1 MNPHRLLFSLLC
13 LPWLLVTATAATA
26 ADSRSET
33 ESAAEKPN
41 IVVFLV
47 DDMGLMDTSV
57 PFLTDED
64 GNPEVHSLNELYR
77 TPGMERLAATGTRF
91 SQFYAMSVCS
101 PTRASIMNGQTSARH
116 TTTQFIKPESK
127 NTGNMGPADWKWRG
141 FDEGDVT
148 LPALLRAAGYRTI
161 HAGKA
166 HFGPNDS
173 FASDPTNLGFD
184 INIGGCAYG
193 QPGSYYGTDHFGW
206 AKKGREKRAVP
217 GLEKYHGEDI
227 FLTEALTLEI
237 NDAITEAVEEEKT
250 FFAYMSHY
258 AVHTPFQSDE
268 RFAANYSDVGKKSLA
283 AYATLIEGMD
293 KSLND
298 MLDHLEE
305 LGVAENTLVMF
316 LGDNG
321 SDAPA
326 GGTHDIASSAPLRA
340 KKGTHYE
347 GGMRVPFIASW
358 AKPDPENAFQKE
370 RPIPSGV
377 INSTDIG
384 VVYDVFTTVLDV
396 AGGDYGDHVV
406 DGIDLSPVFSEAKGS
421 TTDRKFLMHFP
432 HSHRSSYFTAFR
444 QGDWKLIYHYD
455 KPSGPSDVQV
465 ELFNLA
471 EDRDESENLA
481 SSNPEK
487 LQEMMETMNAAL
499 EDTNAQL
506 PVAKDG
512 SPLKPSL
519 K

>member
-1 MNPHRLLFSLLC
+1 MEGDSPPLFIMLPLRLLSSLIC
-13 LPWLLVTATAATA
+13 IPWLLITAAAT
-26 ADSRSET
+26 D
-33 ESAAEKPN
+33 KPN

-57 PFLTDED
+57 PFLTDKD
-64 GNPEVHSLNELYR
+64 GNPKMYPLNEFYR

-127 NTGNMGPADWKWRG
+127 NTGTLGPSDWKWKG
-141 FDEGDVT
+141 FVEGDVT
-148 LPALLRAAGYRTI
+148 LPSLLREVGYRTI

-173 FASDPTNLGFD
+173 YASDPTNIGFD

-193 QPGSYYGTDHFGW
+193 QPGSYYGSDHFGW

-217 GLEKYHGEDI
+217 GLEKYHGQNI

-237 NDAITEAVEEEKT
+237 NEAISAAVREEKP

-268 RFAANYSDVGKKSLA
+268 RFAANYTNVEKKSLA

-298 MLDHLEE
+298 MLDHLEKI
-305 LGVAENTLVMF
+305 GVAENTIVIF

-358 AKPDPENAFQKE
+358 AKPDPDNTFQKE
-370 RPIPSGV
+370 RPIPSGA
-377 INSTDIG
+377 INTTDIG
-384 VVYDVFTTVLDV
+384 VAYDVFTTVLNV
-396 AGGDYGDHVV
+396 AGGDYKEHIV
-406 DGIDLSPVFSEAKGS
+406 DGIDLSPIFLSGKGS
-421 TTDRKFLMHFP
+421 TANREFLMHFP

-444 QGDWKLIYHYD
+444 KGDWKLIYHYD
-455 KPSGPSDVQV
+455 QNSGPSDDKI

-471 EDRDESENLA
+471 ADLDESTNLA

-487 LQEMMETMNAAL
+487 LQEMINAMNASL
-499 EDTNAQL
+499 EETDAQL
-506 PVAKDG
+506 PITNRG
-512 SPLKPSL
+512 HPLKKPKL
-519 K
+519 